1 MKLRIG
7 YLLGSNSKGGLEMN
21 QVRNA
26 LWMQERGHSV
36 FLLCIKGSPAEVM
49 AKELGVPVV
58 NIEKHRKYYDFKRGK
73 ALAKILQEQQISHLI
88 VRATQDMSVAV
99 IAKRVLKNKLHLSYF
114 MEMQLGVKKTNFLHT
129 YRFKHFD
136 LWSCPLNWL
145 EHQVHTMTKFPKD
158 RTVLIPSGID
168 LSQFADLPTK
178 TESRG
183 LLDLPQEM
191 KIFGLIGRFDV
202 QKGQLLLLN
211 AMLQCPRKD
220 FGVLFLGEP
229 THNEADDYYAE
240 MQELITREGLKD
252 RVFIRPF
259 RKDIATFYKAV
270 DWFVMTSKAE
280 TFGMVTIEAMACGT
294 PTLGSNAGGTPELLK
309 FGELGVLF
317 ETLNETDLAKKL
329 KAIMEDQY
337 KIDAEIL
344 KVEARRFDHVKVCGE
359 VERVLV
365 IGDQ

>member
-1 MKLRIG
+1 M
-7 YLLGSNSKGGLEMN
+7 LGSNSKGGLEMN

-26 LWMQERGHSV
+26 LWMQQRGHSV
-36 FLLCIKGSPAEVM
+36 FLLCLKGSPAESM
-49 AKELGVPVV
+49 AQQLVVPVV
-58 NIEKHRKYYDFKRGK
+58 NITKHRKYYDLQRGK
-73 ALAKILQEQQISHLI
+73 ELARILKEKEISHLI
-88 VRATQDMSVAV
+88 VRATEDMSVAV
-99 IAKRVLKNKLHLSYF
+99 IAKRALKGKLHLSYF

-129 YRFKHFD
+129 YRFQHFD

-145 EHQVHTMTKFPKD
+145 EQQVHSMTKFPKD
-158 RTVLIPSGID
+158 KTVVIPSGMD

-178 TESRG
+178 KEARQR
-183 LLDLPQEM
+183 LDLPQET

-229 THNEADDYYAE
+229 THNEGDDYYAE
-240 MQELITREGLKD
+240 IQELITREGLKD

-259 RKDIATFYKAV
+259 RKDIGTFYKAV
-270 DWFVMTSKAE
+270 DWFVMASKSE

-294 PTLGSNAGGTPELLK
+294 LTLGSNAGGTPELLK

-329 KAIMEDQY
+329 KAIMEDQHN
-337 KIDAEIL
+337 IDPEIL
-344 KVEARRFDHVKVCGE
+344 KAEAKRFDHGLVC
-359 VERVLV
+359 ERVEECLV
-365 IGDQ
+365 SSDQ

>member
-26 LWMQERGHSV
+26 LWMHQRGHSV
-36 FLLCIKGSPAEVM
+36 FLLCIKGSPAETM
-49 AKELGVPVV
+49 ANDLGVPVV
-58 NIEKHRKYYDFKRGK
+58 NIAKHRKYYDFKQGK
-73 ALAKILQEQQISHLI
+73 ALAKILLEQQISRLI

-99 IAKRVLKNKLHLSYF
+99 IAKRAMKGKLHLSYF

-129 YRFKHFD
+129 FRFRHFD

-158 RTVLIPSGID
+158 RTVVIPSGMD
-168 LSQFADLPTK
+168 LSLFADLPTK
-178 TESRG
+178 TEARRI
-183 LLDLPQEM
+183 LDLPQDM

-211 AMLQCPRKD
+211 ALLECRRKD

-240 MQELITREGLKD
+240 MQELIRSEGLED

-259 RKDIATFYKAV
+259 RKDIGTFYKAV
-270 DWFVMTSKAE
+270 DWFVMASKAE

-317 ETLNETDLAKKL
+317 ETLNAKDLAL
-329 KAIMEDQY
+329 KIEEIMEG
-337 KIDAEIL
+337 KHEIGAEIL
-344 KVEARRFDHVKVCGE
+344 KQEARRFDHVKVCGE

-365 IGDQ
+365 IGD